1 MAGPQTSPRRLVSRV
16 SPGAPVLRRQTLLN
30 LNHRLGLWRAWVPV
44 VWARDR
50 ARYAFSP
57 RLGVL
62 HNYPPRPTV
71 ITRHKAAP
79 ARWKPKGPLP
89 TVSIVTPS
97 YNQAHFIR
105 DTIDSVLGQ
114 DYPLLD
120 YWVQDGNS
128 SDDTAT
134 VLAELLDGR
143 REAGWES
150 VPDDGFAD
158 AINRGFARSEGEIM
172 AWLNSDDL
180 LLPGTVDYVARFFAA
195 HPEVDVVYGHRVIV
209 DGDGDEIGL
218 WVMPPHDEH
227 VLSYADYVPQ
237 ETMFWRRSIWEAAGG
252 GIDESLDFA
261 IDWDLILRFRAAG
274 ATFRRLPRFMGCFRV
289 HETQKTSAEILERG
303 EAEMMKLREREL
315 GRSVDYPEINAE
327 IRPYLK
333 RHVLHHGAWKLGIFR
348 Y

>member
-1 MAGPQTSPRRLVSRV
+1 MSGDFSSLQRVAGQLPSSVPRPQ
-16 SPGAPVLRRQTLLN
+16 RQTVLN
-30 LNHRLGLWRAWVPV
+30 MNHRLGLWRAWVPV

-50 ARYAFSP
+50 ARYALSP

-71 ITRHKAAP
+71 VTEHKTAP
-79 ARWKPKGPLP
+79 ARWTPKCPLP

-105 DTIDSVLGQ
+105 ATIDSVVGQ

-128 SDDTAT
+128 SDDTAA
-134 VLAELLDGR
+134 VLAEMLDER
-143 REAGWES
+143 DEAGWES

-158 AINRGFARSEGEIM
+158 AINRGFVRSSGEIM
-172 AWLNSDDL
+172 AWLNSDDV

-195 HPEVDVVYGHRVIV
+195 HPEVDVVYGHRVII

-218 WVMPPHDEH
+218 WVMPPHDDH

-237 ETMFWRRSIWEAAGG
+237 ETMFWRRSIWEKAGG
-252 GIDESLDFA
+252 QIDESLDFA

-303 EAEMMKLREREL
+303 EAEMMKLRAREL
-315 GRSVDYPEINAE
+315 GRQVDYPEINEE
-327 IRPYLK
+327 IRSYLK
-333 RHVLHHGAWKLGIFR
+333 QHVVHHGLWKLGLVR